1 MKDMK
6 LEITHGVG
14 KHLVHYPSIPVSTG
28 DTVFPIPGR
37 LDSKAFKICHF
48 LLNFLGNI
56 KVREYTVI
64 I

>member
-1 MKDMK
+1 MK
-6 LEITHGVG
+6 LEITQGVG
-14 KHLVHYPSIPVSTG
+14 KQLVRYPVIPLSRG
-28 DTVFPIPGR
+28 NTVFPIPGR

-48 LLNFLGNI
+48 LLNFLGNV